1 MANAF
6 NVSSLVSK
14 QLVQS
19 LNAKGKLIHT
29 VNQSYSKDFTQ
40 KKYTPGTTVSMDI
53 QHQPSVTQGRVA
65 NVQDVEN
72 RTSSVTIGQWNSA
85 ESFTSIEKGYSMDN
99 EKDVKRYAN
108 DMAARLVR
116 QIELD
121 GFTHMMKYT
130 GNNVGTPGV
139 DAGSLRTW
147 AEGRAKIEDALGPDR
162 DCSAAVNP
170 MGHVALTDSLKGA
183 TNPGKTISNQYL
195 SGKMKNAAGMN
206 FYSSQSIARQTAG
219 TTDDF
224 SLDIDGTIATEGST
238 TLVLSL
244 GDGGTETITAGTK
257 LTVAGVFAVDPQSK
271 TTLSYLKQF
280 SVTALATT
288 AGAAITLEVSPP
300 MYSSGSSH
308 QNLSQ
313 FPQDAAVVTIVNS
326 GTAST
331 VDAQNVIYDKDAYT
345 LVSVPLPPAR
355 GGVHTYGN
363 VNGIQIRTGVGSWD
377 AVNDDQILRVDI
389 AYGWGTL
396 REDHACIVWGD

>member
-1 MANAF
+1 MANTF

-19 LNAKGKLIHT
+19 LHAKGKLINT
-29 VNQSYSKDFTQ
+29 VNKSYSKDFTQ

-53 QHQPSVTQGRVA
+53 MHQPSITSGRVA

-72 RTSSVTIGQWNSA
+72 ITSSVTIGQFNSA

-108 DMAARLVR
+108 DMASRLIR
-116 QIELD
+116 QMELD
-121 GFTHMMKYT
+121 GFTHMQNAI

-139 DAGSLRTW
+139 DAGALRTW
-147 AEGRAKIEDALGPDR
+147 AEGRAKITDALGPDR
-162 DCSAAVNP
+162 DCYAAVNP

-183 TNPGKTISNQYL
+183 TNPGKAISNQYL
-195 SGKMKNAAGMN
+195 SGKMKNAAGLN
-206 FYSSQSIARQTAG
+206 FYESQSISRQTAG
-219 TTDDF
+219 TTTDF
-224 SLDIDGTIATEGST
+224 ALDIDGTIATEGST

-244 GDGGTETITAGTK
+244 AGTGTITAGTK
-257 LTVAGVFAVDPQSK
+257 LTVAGVNAVDPESK
-271 TTLSYLKQF
+271 VSLSYLKQF
-280 SVTALATT
+280 TVTTDATI
-288 AGAAITLEVSPP
+288 AGNAVTLTVSPA

-313 FPQDAAVVTIVNS
+313 FPQDAAVVTLVNS
-326 GTAST
+326 GSAST
-331 VDAQNVIYDKDAYT
+331 VDAQNVIYDKDAFT

-355 GGVHTYGN
+355 GGAHTFAN
-363 VNGIQIRTGVGSWD
+363 FDGIQIRTGVGSWD

-396 REDHACIVWGD
+396 RADHACVVWGD